1 MDTRNTRCHVV
12 NHSLYAH
19 GDASASPSTEHAL
32 SAVIHMTARGE
43 DAAAQAEAASA
54 FSPSASAT
62 APAELPLSTD
72 APTANLAFPSV
83 AGSCRGR
90 DMCRPAFS
98 ASAAAPVVASQTVD
112 SQCCHTRV
120 GRGYAKETEGD
131 GVKERAS
138 GREREGQRQGEK
150 ERVEVEGETS
160 RGKEGAGGRR
170 GDAAGVCMCAA
181 LPNSCVRT
189 LQEIVGTICF

>member
-1 MDTRNTRCHVV
+1 
-12 NHSLYAH
+12 
-19 GDASASPSTEHAL
+19 
-32 SAVIHMTARGE
+32 MTARGE
-43 DAAAQAEAASA
+43 DAAAQAEATSA

-131 GVKERAS
+131 GVKERAR
-138 GREREGQRQGEK
+138 GRERGGQRQGEK

-160 RGKEGAGGRR
+160 RGKKGAGGRR
-170 GDAAGVCMCAA
+170 GNACMHACIYFKGRHMYTVCTRSMRSMRNKGKQQKQDTDRQHTHAA
-181 LPNSCVRT
+181 VRAHN
-189 LQEIVGTICF
+189 GCSSAK